1 MELKDRLRRNQNWII
16 ALLVVA
22 GLGIFAGCKFDYYY
36 DLNDDVLMK
45 DILAGVYTGTPE
57 GHNIQMLWLISAFIS
72 LFYRGIRSLSWYG
85 LFLCVCHYG
94 CFFLIL
100 KRSLAFAET
109 FAGKLITAL
118 TEGLLFGGLFLTHL
132 IYAQYTVTCTL
143 LGGTAAFL
151 FYTTDITLSAKEFI
165 KKNIPAVLLVSAAY
179 LIRSE
184 MLLLVLPMIC
194 VAGAAKWGSEQK
206 ILTKEHAVKYLTVIG
221 MILAGILIG
230 QVTHMIAYGSK
241 EWRTFTEFF
250 DNRTELY
257 DFQAPPSYEEHHAFY
272 ESIGLSEEE
281 KILLDNYNF
290 GMDEEIDEVMVGQIA
305 EYAGANKSA
314 EQPFMEKL
322 PEKLTFYVYRL
333 THGPKDT
340 GSDYP
345 WNYGVILGYI
355 AVFLLAIPRKQSG
368 GVLQKAGAAGYVK
381 NGLGAAWKL
390 AFLFGVRTLLWM
402 YILMRGRDPERIT
415 HSLYL
420 MELCILAAM
429 IFAEWKT
436 LWHKKT
442 KKLCSFVTVIVFA
455 VLAIVIL
462 PSSVKAVD
470 VQQAKREEVNAPY
483 KELYRYLSSDENAE
497 NFYFIDVYSSVLYSE
512 KMFEDVDN
520 SLDNYDIMG
529 GWACKS
535 PLQRKKL
542 EAFGI
547 SNMEQAL
554 KDMENVYFVR
564 MNTED
569 MQWLEAYYEGHG
581 TPVEITLVE
590 TVADTFEIYE
600 VAAET
605 AETGE

>member
-1 MELKDRLRRNQNWII
+1 MELKDRLKRNQNWII
-16 ALLVVA
+16 ALLVVV
-22 GLGIFAGCKFDYYY
+22 GLGIFAGCRFDYYY

-72 LFYRGIRSLSWYG
+72 LFYRVAGSLPWYG
-85 LFLCVCHYG
+85 LFLCACHFG
-94 CFFLIL
+94 CFFLIM
-100 KRSLAFAET
+100 KRSLVFVGT

-132 IYAQYTVTCTL
+132 VYAQYTVTCTL
-143 LGGTAAFL
+143 LGATAAFL
-151 FYTTDITLSAKEFI
+151 FYTTDITLPAKEFI
-165 KKNIPAVLLVSAAY
+165 KKNIPAVLMVSVAY

-206 ILTKEHAVKYLTVIG
+206 IFTKEHAVKYLTVIG
-221 MILAGILIG
+221 MILVGILIG
-230 QVTHMIAYGSK
+230 QLTHMIAYGSK

-250 DNRTELY
+250 NNRTELY
-257 DFQAPPSYEEHHAFY
+257 DFQMPPSYEEHQAFY

-290 GMDEEIDEVMVGQIA
+290 GMDEEIDEMMVGQIA

-314 EQPFMEKL
+314 EKPFMEKL

-333 THGPKDT
+333 THGPGDT

-345 WNYGVILGYI
+345 WNYAVILGYI
-355 AVFLLAIPRKQSG
+355 AVFLLAIPRKLSG
-368 GVLQKAGAAGYVK
+368 DAVQNAGMGRYVK
-381 NGLGAAWKL
+381 NGLGVAWKL
-390 AFLFGVRTLLWM
+390 AFLFVVRTLLWM
-402 YILMRGRDPERIT
+402 YILMRDRDPERIT

-429 IFAEWKT
+429 VFTEWKQ
-436 LWHKKT
+436 LWNKKT
-442 KKLCSFVTVIVFA
+442 KQLSALFVTIGFA
-455 VLAIVIL
+455 ALAIVIL
-462 PSSVKAVD
+462 PSSVKQAD
-470 VQQAKREEVNAPY
+470 AQQVEREETNAPY
-483 KELYRYLSSDENAE
+483 KELYQYLSSDENAD
-497 NFYFIDVYSSVLYSE
+497 NFYFIDVYSSVSYSE

-535 PLQRKKL
+535 PLQKKKL
-542 EAFGI
+542 QAFGI

-564 MNTED
+564 RNTED
-569 MQWLEAYYEGHG
+569 MQWLKAYYEGHG
-581 TPVEITLVE
+581 TPVEVTLVE
-590 TVADTFEIYE
+590 TVAEVFEIYE
-600 VAAET
+600 VKSIDVAD
-605 AETGE
+605 